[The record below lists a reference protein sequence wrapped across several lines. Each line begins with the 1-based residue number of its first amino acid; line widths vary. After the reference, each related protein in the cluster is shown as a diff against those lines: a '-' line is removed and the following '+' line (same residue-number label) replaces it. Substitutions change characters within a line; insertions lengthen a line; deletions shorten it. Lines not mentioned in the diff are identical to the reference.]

1 MISEAEKS
9 RTVVGYK
16 QTMKALR
23 ASQAAKAIIAED
35 CEAHIKESIEAAAR
49 NTGAEIIYIDSM
61 RSLGAMY
68 GIDLGAS
75 CAGILKD

>member
-9 RTVVGYK
+9 RTVVGCK
-16 QTMKALR
+16 QTMKALASGR
-23 ASQAAKAIIAED
+23 AERIIIAGD
-35 CEAHIKESIEAAAR
+35 CEENLKDKIEAVAKQAG
-49 NTGAEIIYIDSM
+49 TEIMYIDSM

-75 CAGILKD
+75 CAGVLKN

>member
-16 QTMKALR
+16 QTMKALK
-23 ASQAAKAIIAED
+23 ASQPAKVIIAED
-35 CEAHIKESIEAAAR
+35 CEEHMRESIENAAKNA
-49 NTGAEIIYIDSM
+49 GAEIIYIDSM

-75 CAGILKD
+75 CAGVLKN